1 MRHTPGYEAVVLDKD
16 LQEVREH
23 RGKFTVAVDG
33 PTILGFVIGIIQE
46 RKNQYDVIDF
56 TFGRITELYVDEV
69 VRG

>member
-1 MRHTPGYEAVVLDKD
+1 MKQSFLTRTCKKSASIVGNY
-16 LQEVREH
+16 
-23 RGKFTVAVDG
+23 TVAVDG

-46 RKNQYDVIDF
+46 RKNQHDVIDF